1 MKTKRAMKEY
11 TCAECKGT
19 IRKGEQVARRTVTIG
34 YFGTW
39 GHGQDCQCCH
49 GVMPDW
55 AATEPLRDV
64 MPICNECANG
74 KQEPPMDT
82 LQEMAWEDN
91 NARSLGLL

>member
-11 TCAECKGT
+11 TCAECKAT
-19 IRKGEQVARRTVTIG
+19 IPKGAQVARRTVTIG
-34 YFGTW
+34 YMGTW
-39 GHGQDCQCCH
+39 GHGKDCPCCH

-74 KQEPPMDT
+74 MPKSRRRTIREMD
-82 LQEMAWEDN
+82 D
-91 NARSLGLL
+91 